1 MYTKIEFCENY
12 MKESHH
18 NHDWSGERAERFI
31 KMMENMVNSRYEPF
45 ASQIINIL
53 NTYNMKNKNTIL
65 DIGCGPGLLLFEIKK
80 LNLNLKLIGIDPSE
94 AMLNAARKK
103 AKEYNFGD
111 SEFKV
116 GYAEEIPISDSEID
130 IVICF
135 NSLHDFRNPEKTIE
149 EVSRILKNN
158 GIFILKDKNGSY
170 PRWKMRL
177 HFLSLTLKLGRKQAK
192 RYYKSR
198 NHWLNVNQV
207 TNWMS
212 NNGLQTKI
220 IEKQADYLI
229 VGKK

>member
-1 MYTKIEFCENY
+1 

-18 NHDWSGERAERFI
+18 NHEWSGERAERFI
-31 KMMENMVNSRYEPF
+31 KTMETMIDSRYKPF
-45 ASQIINIL
+45 AKQIIHIL
-53 NTYNMKNKNTIL
+53 NIYNMKNKEIIL

-80 LNLNLKLIGIDPSE
+80 LNPDLKLIGIDPSE

-111 SEFKV
+111 SEFRV
-116 GYAEEIPISDSEID
+116 GYAEQIPVSNNEIEI
-130 IVICF
+130 VTCF

-149 EVSRILKNN
+149 EVSRILKNQ

-177 HFLSLTLKLGRKQAK
+177 HFLSLALKFGRKQAK

-198 NHWLNVNQV
+198 TYWLKVNQV
-207 TNWMS
+207 IDLMS
-212 NNGLQTKI
+212 KNGFETKI
-220 IEKQADYLI
+220 FEKEADFLI
-229 VGKK
+229 LGKK